1 MKKILTVAWREY
13 KATVLTKAFLI
24 GVLLAPVIMIVS
36 IVAITL
42 LQNFKPPAVK
52 GTIAIMDQTSKAAG
66 SGDKPLVFDAV
77 VGKLS
82 VEAMRKEAEE
92 RGKKLAEVAKS
103 VAGDTQIPGAAGAIA
118 AASSAEKLPEFTI
131 KAISEGAE
139 LEAFRKGLV
148 DSNVFEG
155 GNLALVTIP
164 PGAVVKSTNGGFESF
179 QMAFNAKLDTRAR
192 SPIEDAVER
201 SIVDARMKLAGLD
214 PAQVRAITAT
224 PSSKSV
230 ELTAK
235 GEKSSSAI
243 AQFLLPVAFM
253 MLLWISVFSG
263 GQSLLTNTIE
273 EKSNRVMEVL
283 LSAVSPFQLMVGKI
297 VGQMGAGLTLLCL
310 YSGAGIISLVL
321 MARNDLVQPWQV
333 VCLLGFFLIAYC
345 IIASLFA
352 AVGSAVSDLQEA
364 NTLLGPVM
372 IIVMMPML
380 LMFPIMQ
387 SPSGT
392 LAKVLSFTPPV
403 SPFVMVL
410 RVSSTEPPP
419 AWEVIVSA
427 VVGVITA
434 FGMMW
439 MASKIFRVGVLMYG
453 KPPSFGTLLK
463 WIRMA

>member
-1 MKKILTVAWREY
+1 MRKILTVAWREY

-52 GTIAIMDQTSKAAG
+52 GTIAIMDQTGQVEAAG
-66 SGDKPLVFDAV
+66 GKPLVFDAV
-77 VGKLS
+77 AGKLS

-92 RGKKLAEVAKS
+92 RGKKIAEVAQS
-103 VAGDTQIPGAAGAIA
+103 VTGDAKIPGAAGAIA

-131 KAISEGAE
+131 KAISEGPE
-139 LEAFRKGLV
+139 LDAFRQGLV
-148 DSNVFEG
+148 NSNVFEG

-164 PGAVVKSTNGGFESF
+164 RGAVEKGEAGFTAF
-179 QMAFNAKLDTRAR
+179 QMAFNAKLDQRAR
-192 SPIEDAVER
+192 SPIETAVER
-201 SIVDARMKLAGLD
+201 SIVDARMRLAGLD
-214 PAQVRAITAT
+214 PATVRALTST
-224 PSSKSV
+224 PASKSV
-230 ELTAK
+230 ELTEK

-297 VGQMGAGLTLLCL
+297 FGQMGAGLTLLCL
-310 YSGAGIISLVL
+310 YSGAGIVGLFA
-321 MARNDLVQPWQV
+321 MARADLVQPWQV

-372 IIVMMPML
+372 IVVMLPML

-419 AWEVIVSA
+419 MWEVLVSA
-427 VVGVITA
+427 VVGVVTA
-434 FGMMW
+434 AGMMW
-439 MASKIFRVGVLMYG
+439 MAAKVFRVGVLMYG